1 MKSPSVLS
9 LQTRMDSQ
17 EPIFNVEQ
25 IKLNK
30 EIIKEENEKD
40 EDES

>member
-1 MKSPSVLS
+1 
-9 LQTRMDSQ
+9 MDSQ

-30 EIIKEENEKD
+30 DIIKEENEKD
-40 EDES
+40 EIES